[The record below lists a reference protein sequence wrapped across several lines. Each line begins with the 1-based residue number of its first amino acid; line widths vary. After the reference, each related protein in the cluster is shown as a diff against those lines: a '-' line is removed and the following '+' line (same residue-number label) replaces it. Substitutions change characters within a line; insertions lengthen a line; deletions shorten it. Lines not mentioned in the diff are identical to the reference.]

1 MEVIGI
7 FASLVLLIY
16 FAYKGY
22 SVIFFAPIFALIAA
36 FSQGLPVMPTYTELF
51 MVKAA
56 IYVKNFFPVFMLGA
70 IFGKVMEESGMA
82 QSIASAMVRPRRSR
96 TRSMVQ
102 ACRKI

>member
-56 IYVKNFFPVFMLGA
+56 I
-70 IFGKVMEESGMA
+70 
-82 QSIASAMVRPRRSR
+82 
-96 TRSMVQ
+96 
-102 ACRKI
+102 